1 MINMKVTLRK
11 NNKIFILTRVNKYIA
26 RKLFKRNKNIWI
38 TTCKTVPTDLSFS
51 QYIINNL
58 NNQDFDEI
66 IDKFREEFCLN
77 DYTGLYPSYFVSF
90 DKKRVNNIFTL
101 FFHLFLYIL
110 SNSSNNTFIS

>member
-58 NNQDFDEI
+58 DNQGFDEI
-66 IDKFREEFCLN
+66 SDEFREEFCLN

-90 DKKRVNNIFTL
+90 DKKE
-101 FFHLFLYIL
+101 
-110 SNSSNNTFIS
+110 SK